1 MFESLEMDEILW
13 IIIEYMALQFSWNLN
28 FEYFEGHN

>member
-13 IIIEYMALQFSWNLN
+13 IIEYMALQFSWNLN